1 MRPDQQK
8 HLLELFEAFSQDRLT
23 EPEHRALQALLR
35 ADVEARRLWFLNQ
48 DLELGL
54 KCLTQV
60 VTTNADRTEEGASNW
75 ARFERANVKP
85 DFGSPT
91 SIAESSPRSWATRR
105 NLTMTAVVL
114 FGLSAM
120 VLLGFQI
127 WIRQPDSGHAG
138 GNRMANN
145 RAHNLILESPTHGTT
160 LTLDDLKGKVLALHF
175 LLKTDC
181 PNCLKLAHDYSQLA
195 TSNPNV
201 VHLFLKPD
209 SIDEI
214 KVWAGQISQKG
225 LKEPPVIYRDPNARL
240 AKEFG
245 IPDGYQFHGQVIHY
259 PALVLLDRSGKELFR
274 YVGKDN
280 SDRMK
285 PDDFIA
291 SLAMVTDHK

>member
-1 MRPDQQK
+1 MTPDQQK
-8 HLLELFEAFSQDRLT
+8 HLLDLFAAFSQDRLT

-60 VTTNADRTEEGASNW
+60 ITTNTDQTGQGASDW
-75 ARFERANVKP
+75 ARFERPDLKP
-85 DFGSPT
+85 DIGSPT

-105 NLTMTAVVL
+105 NLTMTAVALIGLSVMVL
-114 FGLSAM
+114 FGVQNL
-120 VLLGFQI
+120 
-127 WIRQPDSGHAG
+127 IRQPDSDHAV
-138 GNRMANN
+138 GNKMANH
-145 RAHNLILESPTHGTT
+145 RADNLILESPTHGTR

-195 TSNPNV
+195 TSNPDV

-214 KVWAGQISQKG
+214 KVWAGHISQEG
-225 LKEPPVIYRDPNARL
+225 LTEPPVIYRDPDARL

-245 IPDGYQFHGQVIHY
+245 VPDGYQFHGQVIHY

-274 YVGKDN
+274 YVGKNN

-285 PDDFIA
+285 PDDFVA
-291 SLAMVTDHK
+291 SLAMVADHK